1 MYHSISPV
9 VDESFLQRKII
20 VSDCICGLGVDLDEE
35 FAEARRDDDND
46 DVEADDEAEEESS
59 GASR

>member
-46 DVEADDEAEEESS
+46 DVEAEEESS

>member
-1 MYHSISPV
+1 MV
-9 VDESFLQRKII
+9 SFLQRKII

-46 DVEADDEAEEESS
+46 DVEAEEESS